1 MNFQEF
7 YTKSENRLTDAILSL
22 WATGDKDMQ
31 DYFKYLLSQ
40 EPIMAD
46 VIFQGT
52 FPWEQDKLKFG
63 ETTNVFQKEFINAL
77 DSIKDQ
83 EFQFPKDR
91 NPYKHQ
97 VKSWK
102 KLLVDKKSIA
112 VTTGT
117 GSGKTECFMLPVLQD
132 IYEN

>member
-31 DYFKYLLSQ
+31 DYFKYLLAQ

-52 FPWEQDKLKFG
+52 FPWEQDKLTFG

-77 DSIKDQ
+77 DSIKDP

-91 NPYKHQ
+91 HPYKHQ
-97 VKSWK
+97 VESWK
-102 KLLVDKKSIA
+102 KLLTNNKSIA
-112 VTTGT
+112 ALSNGERTAQSPT
-117 GSGKTECFMLPVLQD
+117 
-132 IYEN
+132 